1 MSSTLRMQTKTKT
14 GIMLVYKESAAQYG
28 GELGQKGVENTAAM

>member
-14 GIMLVYKESAAQYG
+14 GTMLVYKESAAQYG
-28 GELGQKGVENTAAM
+28 DLGQKGVENTAAM